1 MTIIAER
8 EAAVDNGL
16 PFTFACRSST
26 LSVHSSL
33 EAVGLMAVAAARLE
47 ELVIPVNPVS
57 GYHHDHCFVPEGR
70 EDEAL
75 AALHKLALQA
85 HEGKAALRSRPSRSL
100 ALRLAAW
107 RAEASMNVSGRF
119 MPLLQEP
126 SVGDPRLLKEAVSLL
141 PLFSCRLSQPLFLAT
156 LPL

>member
-85 HEGKAALRSRPSRSL
+85 HEGK
-100 ALRLAAW
+100 
-107 RAEASMNVSGRF
+107 
-119 MPLLQEP
+119 
-126 SVGDPRLLKEAVSLL
+126 
-141 PLFSCRLSQPLFLAT
+141 LFA
-156 LPL
+156 